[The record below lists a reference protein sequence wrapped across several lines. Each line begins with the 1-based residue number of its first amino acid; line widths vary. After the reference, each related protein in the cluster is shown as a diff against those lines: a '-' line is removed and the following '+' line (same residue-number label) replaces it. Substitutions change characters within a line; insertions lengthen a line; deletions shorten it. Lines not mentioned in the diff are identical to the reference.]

1 MTRAFLSL
9 TGPDLFREFGINY
22 NGRCRTASLSS
33 HSWLLSSE
41 RTRFL
46 NNVFYGLGTV
56 KKVIECV
63 PNFSEGRDLAVI
75 RQITDA
81 IESVQGIQLLDVDPG
96 ESTNRTVVTFIGEP
110 EPLREA
116 AFRAVQKASELID
129 MSGHEGEHSRFGATD
144 VCPFVP
150 VSNASMEDCVEI
162 ARQVGKR
169 IGDEL
174 GIPVYLYEHAASK
187 PERQNL
193 AKVRAGEY
201 EGLQKKLAD
210 PAWKP
215 DFGPAVF
222 NPGAGATAVGAREFL
237 IAYNINLNTTDRR
250 YANEIAYEIRERG
263 RWKRIGNVEPFYY
276 KGDVVYFEEGR
287 YADGNSDFIAGS
299 FEELAEF
306 YKNKY
311 DADLYKRYRSIGLD
325 PDSLIG
331 RPVYKDGMFTHLKGI
346 GWVVDDYKCAQISL
360 NLTNY
365 KVTSP
370 VAVLEAVR
378 QLAIER
384 GIVITG
390 SEVVGVVPYEAMQE
404 AGRFYLRRMQKST
417 GIPARDIVTT
427 AVQAM
432 GLTDVAEFDID
443 KKVIGLPVSDGP
455 LANLTITDFVDEVSR
470 DTPAPGGGSI
480 AALAGAL
487 GSALASM
494 VVNLSVGK
502 GEFDSQYNELCLLA
516 DKAQVI
522 KDELIRSI
530 DADTEA
536 FNEVIAGMRM
546 AKDTTEQIA
555 LRSGVIRAGYKS
567 AAEVPLRTAE
577 LCRQVLDLC
586 QAAANIGN
594 KAVMSDAGVGA
605 LMALA
610 GVQGAIH
617 NVRINLPHTKD
628 EVFIARMQAQLGAL
642 ISESREV
649 CDAIQLQVESEF

>member
-1 MTRAFLSL
+1 M
-9 TGPDLFREFGINY
+9 
-22 NGRCRTASLSS
+22 
-33 HSWLLSSE
+33 
-41 RTRFL
+41 
-46 NNVFYGLGTV
+46 
-56 KKVIECV
+56 
-63 PNFSEGRDLAVI
+63 AVI
-75 RQITDA
+75 KQITDV

-96 ESTNRTVVTFIGEP
+96 ESTNRTVVTFIGAP
-110 EPLREA
+110 EPVKEA
-116 AFRAVQKASELID
+116 AFRAVQKAAELID
-129 MSGHEGEHSRFGATD
+129 MANHKGEHSRFGATD

-150 VSNASMEDCVEI
+150 VSNASMEECAEI
-162 ARQVGKR
+162 ARQVGQR
-169 IGDEL
+169 IGEEL

-215 DFGPAVF
+215 DFGPVVF

-263 RWKRIGNVEPFYY
+263 RWKRVGNVEPFYY
-276 KGDVVYFEEGR
+276 KGDVVYFEEGK
-287 YADGNSDFIAGS
+287 YADGNSDFVAGS
-299 FEELAEF
+299 FGELAEF
-306 YKNKY
+306 YKNEY
-311 DADLYKRYRSIGLD
+311 DADLYKRYRSLGLD
-325 PDSLIG
+325 PDNLIG
-331 RPVYKDGMFTHLKGI
+331 RPVYKDGMFTHVKGI

-365 KVTSP
+365 NVTPP
-370 VAVLEAVR
+370 VDVLEAVR
-378 QLAIER
+378 ELAKAR

-390 SEVVGVVPYEAMQE
+390 SEVVGVVPFDAMQQ

-417 GIPARDIVTT
+417 GIPVRDTVTT

-432 GLTDVAEFDID
+432 GLNDVAPFDID
-443 KKVIGLPVSDGP
+443 KKVIGMPIPKGP
-455 LANLTITDFVDEVSR
+455 LVNLTISEFVDEVSR

-502 GEFDSQYNELCLLA
+502 GEFDSQYGELCLLA
-516 DKAQVI
+516 EKAQTI
-522 KDELIRSI
+522 KDALILAV

-546 AKDTTEQIA
+546 AKDTVEQQD
-555 LRSGVIRAGYKS
+555 LRSKVIRAGYKS
-567 AAEVPLRTAE
+567 AAEVPLKTAE
-577 LCRQVLDLC
+577 LCREVLDLC

-594 KAVMSDAGVGA
+594 QAVMSDAGVGA

-628 EVFIARMQAQLGAL
+628 DVFITRMQAQLGAL
-642 ISESREV
+642 ISESREI
-649 CDAIQLQVESEF
+649 CDAIQQQVESGF

>member
-1 MTRAFLSL
+1 MASRSTPWIFLQWL
-9 TGPDLFREFGINY
+9 CP
-22 NGRCRTASLSS
+22 LSK
-33 HSWLLSSE
+33 
-41 RTRFL
+41 
-46 NNVFYGLGTV
+46 NDFYRLIAV

-75 RQITDA
+75 RQITDV

-110 EPLREA
+110 EPVKEA
-116 AFRAVQKASELID
+116 AFRAVEKAAELID
-129 MSGHEGEHSRFGATD
+129 MSKHKGEHSRFGATD

-150 VSNASMEDCVEI
+150 VSNTTMKECAEI
-162 ARQVGKR
+162 ARQVGQR
-169 IGDEL
+169 IGEEL

-187 PERQNL
+187 PERRNL

-201 EGLQKKLAD
+201 EGLKKKLAD
-210 PAWKP
+210 PEWKP
-215 DFGPAVF
+215 DFGPAEF
-222 NPGAGATAVGAREFL
+222 NAGAGATAVGAREFL

-250 YANEIAYEIRERG
+250 YANEFAYEIRERG
-263 RWKRIGNVEPFYY
+263 RWKRTGNIEPFYY
-276 KGDVVYFEEGR
+276 KGDVVYFEEGQ
-287 YADGNSDFIAGS
+287 YPDGNSDFVAGS

-306 YKNKY
+306 YKNEY

-325 PDSLIG
+325 PDNLVG
-331 RPVYKDGMFTHLKGI
+331 RPVYKDGMFTHVKGI
-346 GWVVDDYKCAQISL
+346 GWVVDDYQCAQVSI

-365 KVTSP
+365 KITSP
-370 VAVLEAVR
+370 VDVLEAVR
-378 QLAIER
+378 KLAIER

-390 SEVVGVVPYEAMQE
+390 SEVVGVVPYEAMQR
-404 AGRFYLRRMQKST
+404 AGQFYLRRMQKST

-443 KKVIGLPVSDGP
+443 KKVIGMPVSEGP
-455 LANLTITDFVDEVSR
+455 LANLTITGFVDEVSR

-502 GEFDSQYNELCLLA
+502 GEFDPQYDELCQLA
-516 DKAQVI
+516 EKAQSI
-522 KDELIRSI
+522 KDELVRAI

-546 AKDTTEQIA
+546 AKDTAEQLA
-555 LRSGVIRAGYKS
+555 LRSEVIRAGYKS

-586 QAAANIGN
+586 QAAADIGN
-594 KAVMSDAGVGA
+594 MAVMSDAGVGA

-610 GVQGAIH
+610 GVQGAVH

-628 EVFIARMQAQLGAL
+628 DDFIERMQARLGTL
-642 ISESREV
+642 VSESREI
-649 CDAIQLQVESEF
+649 CDVIQRQVESGF